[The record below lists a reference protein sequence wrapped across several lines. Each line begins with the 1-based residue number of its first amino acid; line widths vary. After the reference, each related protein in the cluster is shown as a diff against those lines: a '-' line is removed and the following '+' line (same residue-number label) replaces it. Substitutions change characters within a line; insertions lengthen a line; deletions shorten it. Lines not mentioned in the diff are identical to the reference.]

1 MEDSKSNARDDDA
14 EEFHDA
20 LDDFPFYD
28 CVETFSGKMEWDDAL
43 PHSLSDPKPLAE
55 NKTSPPST
63 LRRRRSFDHRQS
75 SDTDTVEY
83 SKPSSSVSLENYVNA
98 RNRKLRLSRK
108 INESEW
114 QFENSEN
121 LEFPGSMEVKYSLG
135 SSENIVNREDKE
147 KNGEHSVITGAD
159 NERND
164 IVGDESNL
172 RETHDAN
179 SSLLLLL
186 ADLVI
191 KAIGFQV
198 NLMVGFLMFPIWLIY
213 YSCLF
218 AFNPCRVLR
227 RARQHFI
234 RKITRIWTFV
244 CENVSPFVYE
254 WLKEHN
260 SMWKLGL
267 KCGWGLLWSG
277 YVCVVLT
284 GLLVSAF
291 IIGGLLIRR
300 LVEEPIRLKGSL
312 NFDYTEKS
320 PVAFLPIIACP
331 EVSHGAYL
339 VKNPEIGKA
348 SGLRVIP
355 PNHKLQVT
363 VSLTLPESDYNQN
376 LGIFQ
381 VRVDFLAAD
390 GRTLAS
396 LRRPCM
402 LQFRSLPIRLLLTF
416 VKVAP
421 ILTGYTSESQKLDM
435 NLRGF
440 IEGATPTAC
449 LKVIIEQRA
458 EFLPGAGIPEIN
470 VASVSLESELPMLKK
485 LIWYWKKTLFV
496 WISLTLFT
504 MELLFSLLCC
514 KPIIMPRIRLREDSP
529 NNSAS
534 QNNRPDQR

>member
-1 MEDSKSNARDDDA
+1 MNAPDDA

-28 CVETFSGKMEWDDAL
+28 CVETFSEKIE
-43 PHSLSDPKPLAE
+43 SDRSPLTS
-55 NKTSPPST
+55 NKSSPPST
-63 LRRRRSFDHRQS
+63 LRRRRSTDHRPS

-83 SKPSSSVSLENYVNA
+83 SEPRSSVSLEDYVNA
-98 RNRKLRLSRK
+98 RNRKPTLSRK
-108 INESEW
+108 IKESER
-114 QFENSEN
+114 QFENSEKM
-121 LEFPGSMEVKYSLG
+121 EPSGSVEVKYILG
-135 SSENIVNREDKE
+135 NSESIVNEEDKE
-147 KNGEHSVITGAD
+147 KNGEHSVVTDAN

-172 RETHDAN
+172 RETHDTN
-179 SSLLLLL
+179 SNLLLLI
-186 ADLVI
+186 AGLVI

-198 NLMVGFLMFPIWLIY
+198 NLMVGFFMFPIWLIY

-218 AFNPCRVLR
+218 AINPFGVFR
-227 RARQHFI
+227 RARLHLIQ
-234 RKITRIWTFV
+234 KIIGIWTFI
-244 CENVSPFVYE
+244 CENVSPSVYE
-254 WLKEHN
+254 WLKEHK

-277 YVCVVLT
+277 YVCIVLT
-284 GLLVSAF
+284 GLLISAF
-291 IIGGLLIRR
+291 VIGGLLIKRV
-300 LVEEPIRLKGSL
+300 VEEPIRMKGSL

-320 PVAFLPIIACP
+320 PVAFLPITACP
-331 EVSHGAYL
+331 E
-339 VKNPEIGKA
+339 
-348 SGLRVIP
+348 
-355 PNHKLQVT
+355 VT

-381 VRVDFLAAD
+381 VRADFLAAD

-402 LQFRSLPIRLLLTF
+402 LRFMSLPIRLLLTF

-421 ILTGYTSESQKLDM
+421 ILTGYTSESQKLDIK
-435 NLRGF
+435 LRGY

-458 EFLPGAGIPEIN
+458 EFFHGAGIPEIYF
-470 VASVSLESELPMLKK
+470 ASVLLESELPFLQK

-504 MELLFSLLCC
+504 MELIFALLCC
-514 KPIIMPRIRLREDSP
+514 KPFIIPRIRLREDSP
-529 NNSAS
+529 NNGAS
-534 QNNRPDQR
+534 QNDRPV